1 MGCIANE
8 ISLTTDFLEAL
19 LYTAIC
25 TLENTPDSLLKP
37 KPLRWAFRPE
47 SLVKG
52 SCRVFFTNY
61 R

>member
-8 ISLTTDFLEAL
+8 ISSTTDFLEAL

-25 TLENTPDSLLKP
+25 TSDSLLKP
-37 KPLRWAFRPE
+37 KPFRWAFRPE
-47 SLVKG
+47 SPVKG
-52 SCRVFFTNY
+52 SCRVFFTHY